1 MKKHMLL
8 FFFILISFCLKSQVN
23 GVIISDVNNIKLL
36 KIWGS
41 HVERGYAYGALL
53 GKEIN
58 QVFGNY
64 VKPQFGFYYPYA
76 RDIVESGLHLKFDS
90 VFVVE
95 AQSIVAGMNETGNNS
110 LNLDYIDLLV
120 CNSILDVSRLLSS
133 PSGISCSTLMSWG
146 DATSG
151 TDLSGKSVITRH
163 LDWTTSPTLVNNQVI
178 CVSQPSE
185 IDEQSW
191 VSVGFAG
198 MFSVLSGF
206 NEHMAVFQNMMD
218 DFTGNA
224 SYGRQYE
231 PIWFSLR
238 KSVEIRDFNDDGKY
252 NVQDVKSV
260 LSRNSQGYAGAYLI
274 SAIAKSTEIKDSL
287 IAMIAEIS
295 PAVPYLTFRNN
306 DYADNIPGDNLY
318 TANYQIA
325 RNNARNYCE
334 RYNGVVSAIGEGVNI
349 STTSSW
355 NIMRDYSHLSHN
367 LQLMQYAPELDLFKI
382 AIYGNNKP
390 AYQNTPVSFVI
401 SDLFS
406 DYTGVNDLMYTP
418 AVSVFPNP
426 VKEVMTIN
434 GLNRIEVPVRISVRD
449 IAGKLVFSEV
459 ITTDMSS
466 THFNVSSFTEGV
478 YIVEIKWGDMVIL
491 NKMIKE

>member
-8 FFFILISFCLKSQVN
+8 PFFILFSFSMKSQIN
-23 GVIISDVNNIKLL
+23 GSIIGDVNNIKIL
-36 KIWGS
+36 KIWGT
-41 HVERGYAYGALL
+41 HDERGYAYGALL

-58 QVFGNY
+58 EVFGNY
-64 VKPQFGFYYPYA
+64 VKPQFGLYYPYA
-76 RDIVESGLHLKFDS
+76 RGIVESGLDLKYDS

-95 AQSIVAGMNETGNNS
+95 AQSIIAGMNHFGINS

-120 CNSILDVSRLLSS
+120 CNSLLDVSRLLSS
-133 PSGISCSTLMSWG
+133 PSKISCSTLMSWG
-146 DATSG
+146 EATSG
-151 TDLSGKSVITRH
+151 TDLAGKSVITRH

-178 CVSQPSE
+178 CVSQPS
-185 IDEQSW
+185 DVGEQSW

-206 NEHMAVFQNMMD
+206 NEYMAVFQNMMD

-238 KSVEIRDFNDDGKY
+238 KSIENKDYNEDGKN

-260 LSRNSQGYAGAYLI
+260 LKRNSQGYAGAYLI
-274 SAIAKSTEIKDSL
+274 SAMAKSIENEDSL
-287 IAMIAEIS
+287 IAMIAEIA
-295 PAVPYLTFRNN
+295 PTAPYLTFRAN
-306 DYADNIPGDNLY
+306 DYSDNIPGDNLY
-318 TANYQIA
+318 TANFQIA

-334 RYNGVVSAIGEGVNI
+334 RYNGVASAIGTGTNV

-382 AIYGNNKP
+382 AVYGDNKP

-401 SDLFS
+401 SNLLS
-406 DYTGVNDLMYTP
+406 NYTGVNDLVNRP
-418 AVSVFPNP
+418 AVSIYPNP
-426 VKEVMTIN
+426 VKDVMIVN
-434 GLNRIEVPVRISVRD
+434 GFENNKLPVKISVID
-449 IAGKLVFSEV
+449 ITGKHIFSEE
-459 ITTDMSS
+459 IRGTESS
-466 THFNVSSFTEGV
+466 PQFNVSSFSEGI
-478 YIVEIKWGDMVIL
+478 YIVEIRCGNIISL